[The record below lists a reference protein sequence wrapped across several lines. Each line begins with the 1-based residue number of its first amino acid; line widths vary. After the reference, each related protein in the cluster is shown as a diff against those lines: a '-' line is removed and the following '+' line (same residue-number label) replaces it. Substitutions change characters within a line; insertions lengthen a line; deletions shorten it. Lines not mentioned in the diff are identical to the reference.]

1 MTKLREPLTLEF
13 VLHNILKNLSDDD
26 LKVNLGKTRSHFL
39 KCADPD
45 DENHNLS
52 FEDAIK
58 IESLLINAGKGS
70 PLIDFFNA
78 YLDSKKD
85 NRNYFDSINSN
96 LINIGG
102 RLGDVMDVIQESSS
116 LDSESGK
123 SISKTELDKIH
134 KAIMLLEEKIKNL
147 KLSIK

>member
-1 MTKLREPLTLEF
+1 V
-13 VLHNILKNLSDDD
+13 VLGFQALSGQFSLMQNIN
-26 LKVNLGKTRSHFL
+26 
-39 KCADPD
+39 
-45 DENHNLS
+45 EI
-52 FEDAIK
+52 EDAIK
-58 IESLLINAGKGS
+58 IESLLINTGKGS

-85 NRNYFDSINSN
+85 NHNYFDSINSN

-123 SISKTELDKIH
+123 SISKIERDKIH

-147 KLSIK
+147 KLSVK

>member
-13 VLHNILKNLSDDD
+13 VLHNILKNLSDED
-26 LKVNLGKTRSHFL
+26 LKANLGKTRSHFL

-45 DENHNLS
+45 DENHNSS
-52 FEDAIK
+52 FDDAIK
-58 IESLLINAGKGS
+58 IESLLINSGKGS

-78 YLDSKKD
+78 YLDSKK
-85 NRNYFDSINSN
+85 NNHNYFDSINSN

-123 SISKTELDKIH
+123 SISKTERDKIH

>member
-58 IESLLINAGKGS
+58 IESLLINTGKGS

-78 YLDSKKD
+78 YLDSK
-85 NRNYFDSINSN
+85 
-96 LINIGG
+96 
-102 RLGDVMDVIQESSS
+102 S
-116 LDSESGK
+116 L
-123 SISKTELDKIH
+123 H
-134 KAIMLLEEKIKNL
+134 N
-147 KLSIK
+147 

>member
-26 LKVNLGKTRSHFL
+26 LKANLNKTRSHFL

-58 IESLLINAGKGS
+58 IESLLINSGKGS

-78 YLDSKKD
+78 YLDSKK
-85 NRNYFDSINSN
+85 NNHNYFDSINSN

-116 LDSESGK
+116 LS
-123 SISKTELDKIH
+123 LIH
-134 KAIMLLEEKIKNL
+134 I
-147 KLSIK
+147 